1 MSTRVYL
8 SEHTCETTHEEDTP
22 VCIRIQLSHA
32 TVKALSSRLQHAYR
46 CDDVRLV
53 RRTTVLIDLLV
64 HHVPMAVLCERWG
77 LSSSCLYDWQRAF
90 LLHGLE
96 SVRYRHGGG
105 RRPKLTPKQKQRL
118 VELLEAGPLVVGCE
132 TACWDAVLIR
142 VLIWRE
148 FGVLYNRQYV
158 CTLLHNLG
166 FSFQKARF
174 VSDHLDT
181 VKRLV
186 WLEQKWPTILRAA
199 KRRRGLILF
208 EDEASF
214 AQWGSLSYTW
224 ARRGQQPEVPTS
236 GKRKG
241 DKVFGAIA
249 YFSGRLFSQGLEGRF
264 NSESYQAFLHMIL
277 AQTTQHLFLIHD
289 GARYH
294 TSASTQAFLVVHSER
309 ITAEPL
315 PSYSPD
321 YNPIEY
327 LWKKTKKRA
336 THNQYFKEFAALTV
350 SVEKAL
356 AYFAAHPDTVL
367 GLFGLCCEESGLELK
382 QAA

>member
-1 MSTRVYL
+1 MSKRVYL
-8 SEHTCETTHEEDTP
+8 SKNDFCITREKDTP
-22 VCIRIQLSHA
+22 VSIRIQLSRA
-32 TVKALSSRLQHAYR
+32 TVKDLYSRLRYAYQ

-64 HHVPMAVLCERWG
+64 HRVPVGVLGERWG
-77 LSSSCLYDWQRAF
+77 LSPACLYAWQKAF
-90 LLHGLE
+90 LLHGLD
-96 SVRYRHGGG
+96 SLLYHPGGG
-105 RRPKLTPKQKQRL
+105 RRPKLTPRQKKRL
-118 VELLEAGPLVVGCE
+118 VELVEAGPQVVGCE
-132 TACWDAVLIR
+132 TACWDSVLIR

-148 FGVLYNRQYV
+148 FGVLYNRHYV

-174 VSDHLDT
+174 VSDHLDEA
-181 VKRLV
+181 KRLA
-186 WLEQKWPTILRAA
+186 WLAEQWPALFRAA
-199 KRRRGLILF
+199 KRCKGLILF

-214 AQWGSLSYTW
+214 AQWGSLSYPW
-224 ARRGQQPEVPTS
+224 ARRGRQPEVPTS

-241 DKVFGAIA
+241 YKVFGAIE
-249 YFSGRLFSQGLEGRF
+249 YFSGRLFYQGIESRF
-264 NSESYQAFLHMIL
+264 NSESYQTFLQMIID
-277 AQTTQHLFLIHD
+277 QTTEHLFLIHD

-294 TSASTQAFLVVHSER
+294 TSQATQQLLQIHRER
-309 ITAEPL
+309 ITVHPL

-327 LWKKTKKRA
+327 LWKNTKKRA

-350 SVEKAL
+350 SVDKAL
-356 AYFAAHPDTVL
+356 AYFATHPETVS
-367 GLFGLCCEESGLELK
+367 GLFGLYCQENGLELK

>member
-1 MSTRVYL
+1 MSKQVYV
-8 SEHTCETTHEEDTP
+8 SIDMAVIMAQEDTP
-22 VCIRIQLSHA
+22 VSLRIQVSAA
-32 TVKALSSRLQHAYR
+32 TVKALHAQLQQAYLK
-46 CDDVRLV
+46 DDVRLV

-77 LSSSCLYDWQRAF
+77 LSASCLYDWQRAF

-96 SVRYRHGGG
+96 SLRYRHGGG

-132 TACWDAVLIR
+132 TACWDAVLIW

-181 VKRLV
+181 VKRLI
-186 WLEQKWPTILRAA
+186 WLEQKWPRILRAA
-199 KRRRGLILF
+199 KRRRGMILF

-241 DKVFGAIA
+241 YKVFGAIE
-249 YFSGRLFSQGLEGRF
+249 YFSGRLFSQGIEGRF
-264 NSESYQAFLHMIL
+264 NSESYQAFLQMIL
-277 AQTTQHLFLIHD
+277 AQTTHHLFLIHD

-327 LWKKTKKRA
+327 LWKKTKKQA
-336 THNQYFKEFAALTV
+336 THNKYFKEFAALTV

-356 AYFAAHPDTVL
+356 AYFATHPDTVL
-367 GLFGLCCEESGLELK
+367 GLFGRYCKESGLALQ

>member
-8 SEHTCETTHEEDTP
+8 SKHTCQTTHEKDTP
-22 VCIRIQLSHA
+22 VCLRRQLSRA
-32 TVKALSSRLQHAYR
+32 TVKELHSRLQHAYQ
-46 CDDVRLV
+46 CNDVRLV
-53 RRTTVLIDLLV
+53 RRTTVLLDLLV
-64 HHVPMAVLCERWG
+64 HHVPAEVLSERWR
-77 LSSSCLYDWQRAF
+77 LSLSCLYQWRQAF
-90 LLHGLE
+90 LLRGMDSLVYHH
-96 SVRYRHGGG
+96 SGG
-105 RRPKLTPKQKQRL
+105 RRPKLTPRQKKRL
-118 VELLEAGPLVVGCE
+118 VELLEAGPQVVGCE
-132 TACWDAVLIR
+132 TACWTSVLIR

-148 FGVLYNRQYV
+148 VGVLYNCQYV
-158 CTLLHNLG
+158 CTLLRNFG

-181 VKRLV
+181 ARRHA
-186 WLEQKWPTILRAA
+186 WLQEEWPMILRAA
-199 KRRRGLILF
+199 QRRKGLILF

-224 ARRGQQPEVPTS
+224 ARRGQQPEVKTS

-241 DKVFGAIA
+241 YKVFGAIE
-249 YFSGRLFSQGLEGRF
+249 YFSGRLFYQGIEGRF
-264 NSESYQAFLHMIL
+264 ASDSYQAFLRTIL
-277 AQTTQHLFLIHD
+277 AHTTAHLFLIHD

-294 TSASTQAFLVVHSER
+294 TSQATTQFLVQHAARLTVH
-309 ITAEPL
+309 PL

-336 THNQYFKEFAALTV
+336 THNQYFKEFALLTV
-350 SVEKAL
+350 AVEKAL
-356 AYFAAHPDTVL
+356 AYFAAHPATVL
-367 GLFGLCCEESGLELK
+367 GLFGCYCEESGLGLA